1 MTPFQEFDPIW
12 IQLKGF
18 RQEAARDKTIK
29 IEELDMERSQK
40 VSKEDVIAKLKD
52 DGDFDRL
59 RLKIIRQLKDN
70 EELRNNIISMVRQSE
85 ALNRV
90 GAENMKPRQLSDAIH
105 EEVGNNI
112 MNRISDGVWE
122 IIRSDN
128 GMKGEITETIQSVY
142 NKVLNP
148 KRKEEGE
155 PSSPRNA
162 RPVLMEVENNGSLAI
177 SVSETDETLYDNEPK
192 MPPGFFLCDNNNQ
205 NNCEGQNKE
214 ELQLPTTSEKN
225 PSEKQNFEPGHSQIV
240 SKPDDVHLSVPPG
253 FSSAVEHM
261 PLCDNSDE
269 DPDVPPGFG

>member
-1 MTPFQEFDPIW
+1 MD
-12 IQLKGF
+12 QLKGF
-18 RQEAARDKTIK
+18 RQEAARDKTLR
-29 IEELDMERSQK
+29 IEELDMESSQK

-155 PSSPRNA
+155 TSFPCNA
-162 RPVLMEVENNGSLAI
+162 RPVLTEVENNGSLAI

-192 MPPGFFLCDNNNQ
+192 MPPGFFLCDNNQ
-205 NNCEGQNKE
+205 NNCEEQHKE
-214 ELQLPTTSEKN
+214 ELQLSMTSEKN
-225 PSEKQNFEPGHSQIV
+225 PSEKQFDPGHSQIV

-253 FSSAVEHM
+253 FSSAVEHVS
-261 PLCDNSDE
+261 LCANSDE